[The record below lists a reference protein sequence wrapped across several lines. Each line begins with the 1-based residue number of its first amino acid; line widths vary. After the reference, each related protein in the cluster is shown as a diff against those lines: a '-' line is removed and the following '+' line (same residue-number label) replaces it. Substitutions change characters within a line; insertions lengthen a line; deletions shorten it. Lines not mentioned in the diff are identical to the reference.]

1 MQAEVRELAERRNA
15 VILAH
20 NYQRP
25 EVQDVAHVVGDSL
38 GLSRQAAETDAEAI
52 VFCGVHFMAET
63 ASILSP
69 DKTVLIPDLDAG
81 CSLSD
86 SITADQL
93 RAWKAQHPGAI
104 VVMYVNTSAEVK
116 AETDYCCTSSNAVK
130 VVEHIFARARRRH
143 QGPVRARHVARRVRR
158 ARDRSRPRGVGRRV
172 PRARRHPARPT
183 STPCAASEPDADF
196 LIHPECGCTTQVME
210 YVASG
215 DVAAQGT
222 HFLSTEGMM
231 RHARDSD
238 RDTMIVATETGIL
251 HRMEQESP
259 EQDLHPGQPRGG
271 LQLHEDDH
279 AAEAARLAARHEAP
293 RERPGRRGR
302 PRPRADRAH
311 GQHRLER
318 FELGEDLRLERGRLV
333 VGPAPARSVEDLGA
347 AVGEVVLHPLD
358 A

>member
-1 MQAEVRELAERRNA
+1 
-15 VILAH
+15 
-20 NYQRP
+20 
-25 EVQDVAHVVGDSL
+25 
-38 GLSRQAAETDAEAI
+38 
-52 VFCGVHFMAET
+52 MAET

-130 VVEHIFARARRRH
+130 VVEHIFREH
-143 QGPVRARHVARRVRR
+143 GDDTEVLFGPDMWLGAYVAHETGRDIRVWDGECHVHAGI
-158 ARDRSRPRGVGRRV
+158 RPADINSLR
-172 PRARRHPARPT
+172 
-183 STPCAASEPDADF
+183 ASEPDADF

-210 YVASG
+210 YVAAG
-215 DVAAQGT
+215 DVAAEGT

-231 RHARDSD
+231 RHARDSE

-259 EQDLHPGQPRGG
+259 DKTFIPANRAAVCKYMKMITLPKLRDSLRDMKYRG
-271 LQLHEDDH
+271 
-279 AAEAARLAARHEAP
+279 
-293 RERPGRRGR
+293 ERAGRRRR
-302 PRPRADRAH
+302 PRPPADRAH
-311 GQHRLER
+311 GRDRLER
-318 FELGEDLRLERGRLV
+318 FELLQNLRLQVCCFLVEPPPRRPVEDLRAP
-333 VGPAPARSVEDLGA
+333 VGK
-347 AVGEVVLHPLD
+347 VVLHSLHAQLHRSVARCRLHRLPRDRRSAMRCEGDSLCQH
-358 A
+358 AERAGRVVA